1 MTGLRTF
8 AGLALGLSFIA
19 LLTSATPAHAEG
31 QVQCLFALPDPG
43 SGEVRIERL
52 STLAE
57 GTSRGVIKC
66 STSHRR
72 ADIWTLDIGT
82 SPTAGVRTAPLF
94 RAAIVGKLERLAQLT
109 VSGKARLTIFEPVST
124 AATTRAGTVSRRH
137 RFQRFMTLC
146 DASPAP
152 DPLNCWYGTARIKG
166 RITMADLD
174 RNGELDTALHEI
186 SVFDGGSKLHVIAFN
201 TKLAKDPADHVGV
214 WIEALS
220 ATTTLLAR

>member
-1 MTGLRTF
+1 MTGLRRFATF
-8 AGLALGLSFIA
+8 APALAGFG
-19 LLTSATPAHAEG
+19 LLTAIAPSQGEA
-31 QVQCLFALPDPG
+31 QVRCLFALPDPG

-52 STLAE
+52 NTLAE

-66 STSHRR
+66 SASDRR
-72 ADIWTLDIGT
+72 ADIWTLDIGN

-109 VSGKARLTIFEPVST
+109 VTGKARLTIFERAST
-124 AATTRAGTVSRRH
+124 AAQTRAGTVSRRH

-201 TKLAKDPADHVGV
+201 TELAKDPADHAGA
-214 WIEALS
+214 WLEALH
-220 ATTTLLAR
+220 ATTGLLAR